1 MPVCISPSTI
11 STYIL
16 DITMN
21 RTIAS
26 ILLIT
31 AAVCITAGC
40 RKKEWDEHY
49 GRPDSLEPPVYQQLQ
64 SMGRFKSLLALI
76 DKAGYKETLS
86 NGGYWTLFAPNDEAV
101 AAYLQQMNK
110 SSAEDVAEDTARM
123 LVQYLLVYNSYTK
136 DRLDDY
142 QATASGNAG
151 WIPNTAFRRRTAF
164 YSGFYQDTNA
174 NGQAIVAISNNRNT
188 TAAAQQGSYNPTDY
202 NNKYISYFTSD
213 YFSAHQLSATDYNYF
228 FPQSQYTGFNVA
240 QAKVLSSNVVAE
252 NGVIHE
258 IDKMVTPSLSI
269 DEYLKTRPEYSSFR
283 AILNRLKLNNTV
295 QFVYSLDASKRY
307 AILKGSSDP
316 VYVKVYSYLL
326 AYSPNNENHL
336 MAEVNDGQKDCWTM
350 FVPKNEAVDKYVK
363 EVLCQYY
370 KSLDEVPIQII
381 TDFLNAHMFST
392 AVWPTQFAS
401 TRNGAGEEAR
411 FDANSDVTDKKL
423 LSNGMLYGTTKVQD
437 ANVFRTVYGKMYLN
451 PAYQMMTR
459 LLDYSGQKVKLT
471 QPNTP
476 VTLLLI
482 SDTAFHAAGY
492 YYNAVSDQ
500 WSYKSGSSTT
510 TNGVY
515 DKLIRIVSSCVFTNP
530 YRLALE
536 NPAGN
541 GIVKSGDAGIEGEYL
556 KYDNNNIISAGLQD
570 AGKVAHIDST
580 RTAVNGRVYY
590 LSNIPLFSENN
601 IGFHIKALGTASGS
615 EFNYFW
621 QYLQSS
627 TAFTAATNQIIGLTG
642 GFYTVF
648 IPNNAAIVK
657 AVNQGLLPG
666 TGAAGSKTPTF
677 NPSSAADKQL
687 VQNFIQYH
695 ILDNRTVVPDG
706 ETSDK
711 FNSVLKNA
719 EGSALQFNVY
729 NTANGMQVVDN
740 KGVAANVILNKS
752 NNLSNRCVIHLLDN
766 YLNYKAN

>member
-1 MPVCISPSTI
+1 
-11 STYIL
+11 
-16 DITMN
+16 MN
-21 RTIAS
+21 RTFTS
-26 ILLIT
+26 VLLIT
-31 AAVCITAGC
+31 AAVCLSAGC

-49 GRPDSLEPPVYQQLQ
+49 GRPGSLEPPVYQQLQ
-64 SMGRFKSLLALI
+64 SMGRFKSLLTLI

-86 NGGYWTLFAPNDEAV
+86 NGGYWTLFAPNDDAV
-101 AAYLQQMNK
+101 AVYLQQINK
-110 SSAEDVAEDTARM
+110 RSADDIADDSARM
-123 LVQYLLVYNSYTK
+123 LVQYLLVYNSYKK

-151 WIPNTAFRRRTAF
+151 WIPSAAFRRRTAC
-164 YSGFYQDTNA
+164 YSGFYPDKDA
-174 NGQAIVAISNNRNT
+174 NGQPIVAISNNRNT
-188 TAAAQQGSYNPTDY
+188 VVSAPKGSYVSTDY
-202 NNKYISYFTSD
+202 NNKYITYFTDD
-213 YFSAHQLSATDYNYF
+213 YFSSHQLSATDYKYF
-228 FPQSQYTGFNVA
+228 YPQTEYTGFNVA
-240 QAKVLSSNVVAE
+240 QAKVLKSDVAAE

-258 IDKMVTPSLSI
+258 IDKMVTPAPSI
-269 DEYLKTRPEYSSFR
+269 DEYVKTRPEYSSFW

-295 QFVYSLDASKRY
+295 QYVYNQDASKRY
-307 AILKGSSDP
+307 AVLKGSNDP

-350 FVPKNEAVDKYVK
+350 FVPRNEAVDKYVK

-370 KSLDEVPIQII
+370 KSLDEVPVQII
-381 TDFLNAHMFST
+381 ADFLNAHMFST
-392 AVWPTQFAS
+392 AVWPTQFSS

-411 FDANSDVTDKKL
+411 FDAGSDVTDRQF
-423 LSNGMLYGTTKVQD
+423 LSNGILYGTSKVQD

-492 YYNAVSDQ
+492 YYNATSDQ
-500 WSYKSGSSTT
+500 WSFKSGSSST

-515 DKLIRIVSSCVFTNP
+515 DKLTRIVSSCVFTNP
-530 YRLALE
+530 YRTALE
-536 NPAGN
+536 NPAGS
-541 GIVKSGDAGIEGEYL
+541 GIIKSGDVGIEGEYL
-556 KYDNNNIISAGLQD
+556 KFNNSNIISAGLQD

-580 RTAVNGRVYY
+580 QTAVNGRVYY
-590 LSNIPLFSENN
+590 LSGIPLYSENN
-601 IGFHIKALGTASGS
+601 IGFHIKSLGTASGS
-615 EFNYFW
+615 EYNYFW

-627 TAFTAATNQIIGLTG
+627 AVFNATTNQIIGLTG

-648 IPNNAAIVK
+648 APNNAAIVK
-657 AVNQGLLPG
+657 AVNAGLLPG
-666 TGAAGSKTPTF
+666 SGTAPNKTPTF
-677 NPSSAADKQL
+677 NPSSATDKQL

-695 ILDNRTVVPDG
+695 ILENHTVVPDG
-706 ETSDK
+706 EVSGK
-711 FNSVLKNA
+711 FNSVLKSA
-719 EGSALQFNVY
+719 EGNSLEFTVY
-729 NTANGMQVVDN
+729 NTAGSIQVVDK
-740 KGVAANVILNKS
+740 KGGAANVITEKS